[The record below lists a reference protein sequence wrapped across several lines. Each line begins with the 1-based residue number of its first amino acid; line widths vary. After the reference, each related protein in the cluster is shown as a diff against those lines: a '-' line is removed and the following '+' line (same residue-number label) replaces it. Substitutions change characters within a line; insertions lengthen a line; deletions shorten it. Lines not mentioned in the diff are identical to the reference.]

1 MNGRLY
7 DPVVGRFLSPDNYVQ
22 LPDFTQ
28 NFNRYS
34 YALNNPLKYTD
45 PDGENPLFAAMFI
58 GGFFNF
64 IFQGLTGHINS
75 FGDAL
80 KAFGIGALSGLA
92 GFGAGQA
99 VTGALS
105 TATTLGGA
113 IANGAAIG
121 AASGFAGGFVGGAG
135 NAWAGGASF
144 GQGLRSGLIGG
155 GAGAIT
161 GGLIGGAAGFIN
173 VPAFSDDDLFAY
185 EYTVDV
191 KTGAINK
198 VSNMGGV
205 NTHFYHIGFSTDGG
219 SAFRYFSTKVVDGA
233 NAINAFRFW
242 QSAASTISAFN
253 IPATGLAGYFLE
265 PKGPSTTTRNLDRRI
280 PSGTYNLTPN
290 INSHPQD
297 FMIFNNNVPA
307 SRGITIHSGNSP
319 DDTLG
324 CLLPGS
330 SWGGNRQWGMNWVNN
345 SKAIRNALR
354 LYINNTGYSNVRVNI
369 YDLFY

>member
-1 MNGRLY
+1 MKNKQRPSPLGGTGRGL
-7 DPVVGRFLSPDNYVQ
+7 PLVGRFLSPDNYVQ

-144 GQGLRSGLIGG
+144 GQGLGIGLKAGGLGALAGGVIGG
-155 GAGAIT
+155 GINGARFLNVRNSWYKTYNISDDGIEMNGKRLLYSNKNANIFDEKYFGKDPGLRHLYADGSVPHQGMTGAGAT
-161 GGLIGGAAGFIN
+161 
-173 VPAFSDDDLFAY
+173 
-185 EYTVDV
+185 E
-191 KTGAINK
+191 
-198 VSNMGGV
+198 
-205 NTHFYHIGFSTDGG
+205 HIGNTRYSNIYLKE
-219 SAFRYFSTKVVDGA
+219 SAFKNKFKLFMVLGHEHVHVAQFYSGLKGFTGMAEYGA
-233 NAINAFRFW
+233 YSWNKWVYDLLDKPFPYTNVMNNALKQAV
-242 QSAASTISAFN
+242 SEV
-253 IPATGLAGYFLE
+253 GY
-265 PKGPSTTTRNLDRRI
+265 SRI
-280 PSGTYNLTPN
+280 EDFMWYNLKTFKWNLIP
-290 INSHPQD
+290 
-297 FMIFNNNVPA
+297 
-307 SRGITIHSGNSP
+307 
-319 DDTLG
+319 
-324 CLLPGS
+324 
-330 SWGGNRQWGMNWVNN
+330 
-345 SKAIRNALR
+345 
-354 LYINNTGYSNVRVNI
+354 
-369 YDLFY
+369 